1 MRVVRQKGGLEVRD
15 VAAGGNVTVND
26 VPAGEIAPGQFRIDG
41 DFMDAHAVLVSVNG
55 VLHPVLITEAALE
68 PVVSGFTVATY
79 AIYDAD
85 IREFINYYREQGVS
99 RMYVYVGRAY
109 VPKECPQ
116 GDDITYIPWSDRQMG
131 EATDDVQGRIASSGC
146 WFAWVPLEERY
157 YISRS
162 VNMSEYLETV
172 TPSFDVVRVQAHL
185 ARISEAGTLE
195 YCKDALPWT
204 TKCGFIRRKGVG
216 SATLD
221 SGVAKKL
228 HLVTDPLPGT
238 VYTVP
243 RKS

>member
-1 MRVVRQKGGLEVRD
+1 MRVVRQKGGLEVHD
-15 VAAGGNVTVND
+15 VLTGATVTVND
-26 VPAGEIAPGQFRIDG
+26 VPAGEIAAGRFRIDG
-41 DFMDAHAVLVSVNG
+41 DFTDAHAVIVSVNG
-55 VLHPVLITEAALE
+55 VLHPVLVSEADL
-68 PVVSGFTVATY
+68 VSGFIVATY

-85 IREFINYYREQGVS
+85 IHEFIDYYREQGAS

-116 GDDITYIPWSDRQMG
+116 GDDITYIPWSDRQLG
-131 EATDDVQGRIASSGC
+131 EAIDDVQGRIASSGC

-162 VNMSEYLETV
+162 VRMSEYLETV

-185 ARISEAGTLE
+185 ARLSEVGAIE

-204 TKCGFIRRKGVG
+204 TKCGFIRRKGAG
-216 SATLD
+216 DTTLD